1 MLSEESTT
9 PDLVELTRRMFEALN
24 GRDFDALMRFVA
36 HDGVLDST
44 PTLGIVTTGR
54 AAISSFAEDWLRAY
68 QVLEYVPELLVDLG
82 KGVLFAVVSQKAR
95 PEGATA
101 DVRQREGWIFVWAG
115 DLIARL
121 TTHPEADIDEARAAA
136 ERLAEERG

>member
-1 MLSEESTT
+1 MSEGSTT

-95 PEGATA
+95 PEGVTA
-101 DVRQREGWIFVWAG
+101 EVRQREGWIFVWAD